1 MGTSEVFCGQVLMDR
16 QRHIA
21 IVAKKDMGSVQLVG
35 VRAGVLRL
43 KKYLIRE
50 IEREWVGVDYPF
62 DLAMV
67 KLLAIGRERGIT
79 DGARAALQA
88 LAVSGK
94 EPKQGALF

>member
-21 IVAKKDMGSVQLVG
+21 IVAKKDMESVQLVG

-62 DLAMV
+62 DLAMG

-79 DGARAALQA
+79 GGARAALQA
-88 LAVSGK
+88 LAISGK